1 VTAQAITQALFAFL
15 PPLLGMAARVVRPGI
30 TDLNLVLP
38 TVLIT
43 QLPVGLGALLLAA
56 VYSAEVSASD
66 AILFMLATSL
76 SQDLYKRFVRPDAS
90 DRQLLRVARLAS
102 LAGGVGG
109 IVLAMRLKT
118 VVDALS
124 IFYTLLGVSL
134 FVPVVGGLF
143 TKQPGTPE
151 AMTAIVAGI
160 GACLAALFVPH
171 AAVWWLDPG
180 VAGLAAAAI
189 GFVVVWVTRTVGS

>member
-1 VTAQAITQALFAFL
+1 
-15 PPLLGMAARVVRPGI
+15 M
-30 TDLNLVLP
+30 
-38 TVLIT
+38 
-43 QLPVGLGALLLAA
+43 LAA
-56 VYSAEVSASD
+56 VYSAEVSACD

-109 IVLAMRLKT
+109 IVLALQLRT

-134 FVPVVGGLF
+134 FVPVVGGLY
-143 TKQPGTPE
+143 TTRPGTPE
-151 AMTAIVAGI
+151 ALAAIVTGVS
-160 GACLAALFVPH
+160 GCLAALFVPH
-171 AAVWWLDPG
+171 APVWWLDPG
-180 VAGLAAAAI
+180 VVGLTAAAAA
-189 GFVVVWVTRTVGS
+189 FVVMGLRRTVGS